1 MTTTKKALNSITGVR
16 NDAQDKNSTGRA
28 HQQYTKEKPVTFVCA
43 GDKDLEIINVGPA
56 TIQILEDGSHTDN
69 RFGAVS
75 VTLAP
80 NTPGPIPMW
89 HRMNDTTFYITKG
102 RLRFFISSSA
112 PSSCLNTSCISE
124 SKERPFRIVKAGD
137 YIVVPPCAIH
147 NFDNPFDEEAAFL
160 NTFTPAYYIDAIR
173 LIAKKTQKAVDEG
186 RFPLDPEE
194 QLEVMRRWAT
204 FPPPV
209 N

>member
-1 MTTTKKALNSITGVR
+1 MTAKKFYGTVKTPRDDTNTEIVTKVHQR
-16 NDAQDKNSTGRA
+16 STEERR
-28 HQQYTKEKPVTFVCA
+28 VTFVCTD
-43 GDKDLEIINVGPA
+43 DKNLEIIKVGPA
-56 TIQILEDGSHTDN
+56 TIQILEDGSHTDD

-102 RLRFFISSSA
+102 RLRFFTSSSA
-112 PSSCLNTSCISE
+112 PSASTEISQTLKSE
-124 SKERPFRIVKAGD
+124 NKPFRILKAGD

-147 NFDNPFDEEAAFL
+147 NFDNPFQEEAAFL
-160 NTFTPAYYIDAIR
+160 NTFTPAYYVDAIR
-173 LIAKKTQKAVDEG
+173 TIAKKTQKAVDEG

-194 QLEVMRRWAT
+194 QLEIMRRWAT

>member
-1 MTTTKKALNSITGVR
+1 MTAKKTFSIEKTPKD
-16 NDAQDKNSTGRA
+16 DANVGNVTEVHLQNE
-28 HQQYTKEKPVTFVCA
+28 KERHVTFVCA
-43 GDKDLEIINVGPA
+43 DDQDLEIIKVGPA
-56 TIQILEDGSHTDN
+56 TIQILEDGSHTND

-75 VTLAP
+75 VALAP
-80 NTPGPIPMW
+80 HTPGPIPMW

-102 RLRFFISSSA
+102 RLRFFTSYSA
-112 PSSCLNTSCISE
+112 PSASTNTALKIKSE
-124 SKERPFRIVKAGD
+124 ERPFRIVKAGD

-173 LIAKKTQKAVDEG
+173 TIAKKTQKAVDEG
-186 RFPLDPEE
+186 RFPLEPEE